1 MSHSTKLSI
10 LNLAPVRQGQSNKD
24 AIDSMV
30 ALAKFADQVGYHR
43 YWIAEHHN
51 TRSPVSSATQV
62 LIGHTLS
69 QTDRIR
75 VGSGGVMLPNHS
87 PLMVA
92 EQYGTLATMYPN
104 RVDLGLG
111 RAPGTDPKTAAALRR
126 HAHDISHQ
134 FPQDIADLQ
143 RYFGDDA
150 VQGDVKAIP
159 AIGTQVPLYILGS
172 STDSAYLAAKLGLP
186 YAFASHF
193 APSLMPEALHI
204 YRTNFKPSDVPDAPY
219 VIIGCN
225 AIIADTDRE
234 AQYLATTQQQSFLNV
249 VRGRGQ
255 PMQPPV
261 DDMNAIWLPH
271 EKAAVM
277 HMTACSF
284 VGGLDT
290 VQEQLQAFQSRY
302 QADEL
307 MVMSHI
313 FDENLQQNSYQI
325 LYDIV
330 QDLNQSASLI

>member
-10 LNLAPVRQGQSNKD
+10 LNLVPVRQGQSNKD

-30 ALAKFADQVGYHR
+30 ALAKFADQIGYHR

-51 TRSPVSSATQV
+51 TRSLVSSATQV

-92 EQYGTLATMYPN
+92 EQYGTLATIYPN

-143 RYFGDDA
+143 RYFGDEA

-193 APSLMPEALHI
+193 APRLMPEALHI
-204 YRTNFKPSDVPDAPY
+204 YRTNFKPSDVLDVPY

-284 VGGLDT
+284 VGGRDT
-290 VQEQLQAFQSRY
+290 VQEQLQAFQVRY

-313 FDENLQQNSYQI
+313 FDENLQQNSYQM

-330 QDLNQSASLI
+330 QDLNQSAV

>member
-1 MSHSTKLSI
+1 MTRLSI
-10 LNLAPVRQGQSNKD
+10 LNLAPVRQGQTNLD
-24 AIDSMV
+24 AINSMV
-30 ALAKFADQVGYHR
+30 KLAKFADQSGFHR

-51 TRSPVSSATQV
+51 TKSLVSSATQV
-62 LIGHTLS
+62 LIGHTLA

-143 RYFGDDA
+143 RYFGDDD
-150 VQGDVKAIP
+150 VQTDVKAIP
-159 AIGTQVPLYILGS
+159 AIGTKIPLYILGS
-172 STDSAYLAAKLGLP
+172 STESAYLAAELGLP

-193 APSLMPEALHI
+193 APRLMPEALHI
-204 YRTNFKPSDVPDAPY
+204 YRSHFVPSAVLDKPY
-219 VIIGCN
+219 VIVGCN
-225 AIIADTDRE
+225 AVVADTDCE

-261 DDMNAIWLPH
+261 DDMNVLWLPH
-271 EKAAVM
+271 EKAAVL

-284 VGGLDT
+284 IGGADT
-290 VQEQLQAFQSRY
+290 VRSELQAFQDKFA
-302 QADEL
+302 ADEL
-307 MVMSHI
+307 MVMSNI
-313 FDENLQQNSYQI
+313 FDENLQQESYRK
-325 LYDIV
+325 LLDIV
-330 QDLNQSASLI
+330 NSL